1 VARSKIKTLL
11 ILRHAKSSWKFPDL
25 ADHDRPLNKRGKRDA
40 PKIGNLLKE
49 RDLVPD
55 IIISSTAVR
64 AEKTAK
70 MVAKASKYKGDVALS
85 DSLYAAGPD
94 AYIDVLRNLQNKYN
108 TVLVIGHNPGLE
120 ELVKILSGEE
130 YHVMPTCALV
140 HVRLDIQSWLD
151 IVQMTGKG
159 RLVRLWNPHEL

>member
-1 VARSKIKTLL
+1 MARSKIKTLL

-49 RDLVPD
+49 KDLVPD

-70 MVAKASKYKGDVALS
+70 MVAKASKYKGKVTLT

-94 AYIDVLRNLQNKYN
+94 AYIDVLRNLRNKYN
-108 TVLVIGHNPGLE
+108 IVLVIGHNPGLE
-120 ELVKILSGEE
+120 ELVKVLSGEE
-130 YHVMPTCALV
+130 HHVMPTCALA
-140 HVRLDIQSWLD
+140 HIRLDIQSWSD

-159 RLVRLWNPHEL
+159 RLVRLWNPHKL

>member
-49 RDLVPD
+49 KDLVPD

-70 MVAKASKYKGDVALS
+70 MVAKASKYKGKVTLT

-120 ELVKILSGEE
+120 ELVKVLSGEE
-130 YHVMPTCALV
+130 HHVMPTCALA
-140 HVRLDIQSWLD
+140 HIRLDIHSWSD

-159 RLVRLWNPHEL
+159 RLVRLWDPHKL